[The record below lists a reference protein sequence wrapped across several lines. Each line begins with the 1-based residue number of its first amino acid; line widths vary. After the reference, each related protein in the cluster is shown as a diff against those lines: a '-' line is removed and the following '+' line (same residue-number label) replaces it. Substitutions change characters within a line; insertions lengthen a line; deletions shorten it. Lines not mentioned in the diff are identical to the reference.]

1 MNHARIALIVG
12 GHGET
17 RAVPILIRRVA
28 RAQVPELLV
37 DFVPPFRV
45 PEDRLRRTRELER
58 HVEIAARR
66 LAGKGGILIL
76 LDCDWSAACAKRDAP
91 ELLDRAR
98 SVRPDLPISVVLACQ
113 EFETWFIAAAR
124 SLRGKRGLPED
135 LEIPDLPEG
144 IRGAKEW
151 LRNRMPKHRPYAETV
166 DQPALAAEFDLQEA
180 RRAPSFDKC
189 FRSIEW
195 LLSQAIVD

>member
-1 MNHARIALIVG
+1 
-12 GHGET
+12 
-17 RAVPILIRRVA
+17 
-28 RAQVPELLV
+28 
-37 DFVPPFRV
+37 
-45 PEDRLRRTRELER
+45 
-58 HVEIAARR
+58 
-66 LAGKGGILIL
+66 
-76 LDCDWSAACAKRDAP
+76 
-91 ELLDRAR
+91 
-98 SVRPDLPISVVLACQ
+98 VVLACQ